1 LSADAGALLSSLGYT
16 FHDPML
22 LESAL
27 THRSAGGINN
37 ERLEYLGDAV
47 LGLVIAEDLYRRYPQ
62 ASEGELSRLRASLVR
77 KQTLAELARDLNLG
91 EFLRLGSGELKSG
104 GYRRD
109 SILAD
114 ALEAILGAAYLDG
127 GFAASA
133 ALIQTLY
140 AERLESLPSK
150 PLAIKDPKTQLQEY
164 LQSRHLNLPDYEVVS
179 VRGEA
184 HDQIFEVECQ
194 IAALAQSTRAQG
206 SSRRRAEQQA
216 AQQMLEQLGV
226 EVVT

>member
-1 LSADAGALLSSLGYT
+1 MSADAGALLRTLGYA
-16 FHDPML
+16 FRDPAL
-22 LESAL
+22 LDSAL
-27 THRSAGGINN
+27 THRSAGGVNN

-77 KQTLAELARDLNLG
+77 KQTLAELARDLQLG
-91 EFLRLGSGELKSG
+91 EYLRLGSGELKSG

-114 ALEAILGAAYLDG
+114 ALEAIFGAVYLDG

-133 ALIQTLY
+133 GLIQTLY
-140 AERLESLPSK
+140 AERLQNLPTE

-164 LQSRHLNLPDYEVVS
+164 LQSRHLHLPEYAVVS
-179 VRGEA
+179 VRGDA
-184 HDQIFEVECQ
+184 HDQIFEVECH
-194 IAALAQSTRAQG
+194 IVALTQTTRAQG

-226 EVVT
+226 

>member
-1 LSADAGALLSSLGYT
+1 MSADTGALLRKLAYGFRDASLL
-16 FHDPML
+16 D
-22 LESAL
+22 SAL
-27 THRSAGGINN
+27 THRSAGGANN

-91 EFLRLGSGELKSG
+91 EFLRLGAGELKSG
-104 GYRRD
+104 GFRRD

-114 ALEAILGAAYLDG
+114 ALEAIFGAVYLDG
-127 GFAASA
+127 GFAACAS
-133 ALIQTLY
+133 LIQTLY
-140 AERLESLPSK
+140 AGRLDVLPAE

-164 LQSRHLNLPDYEVVS
+164 LQGRHLDLPEYAVVS
-179 VRGEA
+179 VRGDA

-194 IAALAQSTRAQG
+194 VTALARTARAQG

-226 EVVT
+226 

>member
-1 LSADAGALLSSLGYT
+1 MSADAGALLRTLGYA
-16 FHDPML
+16 FRDPAL
-22 LESAL
+22 LDSAL
-27 THRSAGGINN
+27 THRSAGGVNN

-77 KQTLAELARDLNLG
+77 KQTLAELARDLQLG
-91 EFLRLGSGELKSG
+91 EYLRLGSGELKSG

-114 ALEAILGAAYLDG
+114 ALEAIFGAVYLDG

-133 ALIQTLY
+133 GLIQTLY
-140 AERLESLPSK
+140 AERLQNLPTE

-164 LQSRHLNLPDYEVVS
+164 LQKHSLPLPSYHILEVAGEPHSQKFVVECHVAGLPAP
-179 VRGEA
+179 VRGEGA
-184 HDQIFEVECQ
+184 
-194 IAALAQSTRAQG
+194 G
-206 SSRRRAEQQA
+206 RRRAEQQA
-216 AQQMLEQLGV
+216 AAAAYEQLTRRG
-226 EVVT
+226 

>member
-1 LSADAGALLSSLGYT
+1 LSADAGALLRSLGYA
-16 FHDPML
+16 FRDPSL
-22 LESAL
+22 LDSAL
-27 THRSAGGINN
+27 THRSAGGANN

-47 LGLVIAEDLYRRYPQ
+47 LGLVIAEALYRRYPQ
-62 ASEGELSRLRASLVR
+62 ASEGELSRLRANLVR
-77 KQTLAELARDLNLG
+77 KQTLSELARDLNLG
-91 EFLRLGSGELKSG
+91 ELLRLGSGELKSG

-114 ALEAILGAAYLDG
+114 ALEAIFGAVYLDG

-140 AERLESLPSK
+140 AGHLEALPTK

-164 LQSRHLNLPDYEVVS
+164 LQGRHLSLPEYEVIS
-179 VRGEA
+179 VHGEA
-184 HDQIFEVECQ
+184 HDQIFEIECQ
-194 IAALAQSTRAQG
+194 IAALAQTTRAQG

-226 EVVT
+226 ATAS